1 MLAER
6 ADGAEMATE
15 TDAYPRAGEVILFD
29 VRTPNSVPETRAN
42 VAHALTLGLPRAH
55 TLSLESPTPIA
66 MVANGPSATTAPFT
80 PDGTLALNGAMGL
93 FTDRGVAPQFWA
105 ACDSQEMVAGFLPLE
120 PPTETVYLVASKC
133 HPAVFE
139 RLRGR
144 NVYLWH
150 VDDPDHNDLHGEPTV
165 MCAVSIT
172 LCAMTLMRLMG
183 HTAGFVTY
191 GWDGCYTR
199 QRRKHPLRH
208 RPVSGP
214 YADNRAYLAAR
225 RAQRRGDRAIKRK
238 AGWVKRDHAVGQ
250 AHNDALN
257 VGVRVPT
264 VDGDRVFQTTG
275 PWAAE
280 AQDAVVQL
288 SMADYPVEV
297 RGGGM
302 IGAILRA
309 TGALVRE
316 EPHP

>member
-1 MLAER
+1 MLAAC
-6 ADGAEMATE
+6 ADGATATE
-15 TDAYPRAGEVILFD
+15 DTTTGDGPRAGEVILFD
-29 VRTPNSVPETRAN
+29 VRTPNSVPETRRN

-55 TLSLESPTPIA
+55 ALSLESQTPIA
-66 MVANGPSATTAPFT
+66 MVANGPSATMAPFT

-105 ACDSQEMVAGFLPLE
+105 ACDSQEMVAGFLPDD
-120 PPTETVYLVASKC
+120 PPMETVYLVASKC
-133 HPAVFE
+133 HPSVFE

-191 GWDGCYTR
+191 GWDGCYMD
-199 QRRKHPLRH
+199 
-208 RPVSGP
+208 G
-214 YADNRAYLAAR
+214 
-225 RAQRRGDRAIKRK
+225 
-238 AGWVKRDHAVGQ
+238 RDHAVGQ
-250 AHNDALN
+250 AHNSALN

-264 VDGDRVFQTTG
+264 LDGDRVFQTTG

-297 RGGGM
+297 RGDGM
-302 IGAILRA
+302 IGAILRT
-309 TGALVRE
+309 TGALVRQE
-316 EPHP
+316 THT